1 MTQVPD
7 NCLVLRRATESCK
20 TLDSLRYK
28 LHTLQ
33 KKIAKART
41 THTSTTP
48 LTPATQDQV
57 MMGLLN
63 EAYTLQ
69 FQISTLLAATEEPI
83 PERQR
88 IPITNPTT
96 TTQEQE
102 HITMVAP
109 STNAPI
115 A

>member
-1 MTQVPD
+1 
-7 NCLVLRRATESCK
+7 
-20 TLDSLRYK
+20 
-28 LHTLQ
+28 
-33 KKIAKART
+33 
-41 THTSTTP
+41 
-48 LTPATQDQV
+48 

>member
-1 MTQVPD
+1 
-7 NCLVLRRATESCK
+7 
-20 TLDSLRYK
+20 
-28 LHTLQ
+28 
-33 KKIAKART
+33 
-41 THTSTTP
+41 
-48 LTPATQDQV
+48 

-88 IPITNPTT
+88 IPITTPITT
-96 TTQEQE
+96 AREQE
-102 HITMVAP
+102 HITIAAP
-109 STNAPI
+109 PTNAPV